1 MLKQNSNHIEQLIN
15 RCLKNEQ
22 AAYYEVYKNYHHA
35 MYNVS
40 YRILYDSMEAEDVMQ
55 ESFINA
61 FQKLKTFRK
70 QSKYGKN
77 VIPFGSWLKRIVVN
91 NSINHLRKN
100 KNIITTD
107 LEIVRDSIDES
118 VNTDFNKH
126 KVELVLKA
134 IENLKPNYKLALT
147 LHLIEGYDYEEIG
160 EIMKIS
166 YQNSR
171 TTISRAKEKLRKNI
185 IQKDEQ
191 KQI

>member
-1 MLKQNSNHIEQLIN
+1 MLKQQANHIEDLIN

-22 AAYYEVYKNYHHA
+22 AAYYEVYENYHHA

-40 YRILYDSMEAEDVMQ
+40 YRILHDSMEAEDVMQ

-100 KNIITTD
+100 KKIITTD
-107 LEIVRDSIDES
+107 LEIVRDSVDDS
-118 VNTDFNKH
+118 VNPDFNRH

-134 IENLKPNYKLALT
+134 IENLKPNYKLALN
-147 LHLIEGYDYEEIG
+147 LHLIEGYDYEEVG
-160 EIMKIS
+160 EIMQIS

-171 TTISRAKEKLRKNI
+171 TTISRAKQSLRKI
-185 IQKDEQ
+185 INRKDEQ